1 MATAPKKK
9 AGTSLVSWDEALA
22 ARAQKAK
29 KAEASVATGGFISL
43 KSGVMSYNGNPVP
56 GNKMNVVILDA
67 ILENHMY
74 EGKFDP
80 NNASGPVCFAFGRD
94 EDEMAPHANVEEPQ
108 NETCTGC
115 PMNEWGSDQ
124 DGGKGKACKNIR
136 RLSMIPADSAESA
149 ESVGEAEVAFLK
161 IPVTSV
167 KSWAGY
173 VNQLSA
179 ANKPPLAYITEISV
193 TPDAKSQFKV
203 NFRAVEAIEDGEVIG
218 ALLNKADASEDALM
232 MPYAANEAA
241 SFKPG
246 KAPARKPATKATA
259 PRPSVGRAAAAPVKT
274 AATARRKF

>member
-1 MATAPKKK
+1 MATKGKT
-9 AGTSLVSWDEALA
+9 GTTMTNWADALA

-56 GNKMNVVILDA
+56 SNKMNVVILDA

-80 NNASGPVCFAFGRD
+80 NNASSPVCFAFGRD
-94 EDEMAPHANVEEPQ
+94 EDEMAPHANVGEPQ
-108 NETCTGC
+108 NETCSGC

-136 RLSMIPADSAESA
+136 RLSMVPADSAESA
-149 ESVGEAEVAFLK
+149 EAVGEAEIAFLK
-161 IPVTSV
+161 VPVTSV

-179 ANKPPLAYITEISV
+179 VNKPPLAYITEISV

-241 SFKPG
+241 PFKPG
-246 KAPARKPATKATA
+246 KAPARKPAAKATA
-259 PRPSVGRAAAAPVKT
+259 PRPSVVKAAAPVKT
-274 AATARRKF
+274 TTPARRKF